1 MINLWYH
8 QIHRRI
14 KNGQKCNCE
23 YSIHCCLIEAKR
35 KWKKQ
40 FISIESAI
48 RHFTSLN
55 LKLLNIMSLKNE
67 KKKKLHVINFLKDK
81 KNN

>member
-1 MINLWYH
+1 MIFLEKMAYYYSCAPVENIMINLWYH

-35 KWKKQ
+35 KWKK
-40 FISIESAI
+40 
-48 RHFTSLN
+48 
-55 LKLLNIMSLKNE
+55 
-67 KKKKLHVINFLKDK
+67 
-81 KNN
+81 